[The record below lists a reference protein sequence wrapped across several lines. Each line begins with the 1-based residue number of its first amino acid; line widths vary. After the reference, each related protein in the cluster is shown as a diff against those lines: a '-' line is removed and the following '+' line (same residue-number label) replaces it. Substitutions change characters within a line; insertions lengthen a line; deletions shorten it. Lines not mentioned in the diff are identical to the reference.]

1 MKQFGIDYDLL
12 VWESSIVREGFWASA
27 FELLKN
33 TPLFHQETE
42 GKLAGCW
49 VLKQT
54 GTETVDGPESDHSMD
69 KVLVRSNGILTYTA
83 KDIAY
88 HLWKYGVL
96 SNDFVYKN
104 SHTRFGRRAL
114 MASSL
119 FRQSR
124 HGHQRH

>member
-1 MKQFGIDYDLL
+1 M
-12 VWESSIVREGFWASA
+12 
-27 FELLKN
+27 
-33 TPLFHQETE
+33 
-42 GKLAGCW
+42 
-49 VLKQT
+49 
-54 GTETVDGPESDHSMD
+54 DGPESDHSMD

-114 MASSL
+114 MASSSL
-119 FRQSR
+119 SAKQTWSSTSLITGSSTRR
-124 HGHQRH
+124 RW

>member
-12 VWESSIVREGFWASA
+12 CGRAIVREGFWASA

-42 GKLAGCW
+42 GKLAGRW

-96 SNDFVYKN
+96 SNDFVYKI
-104 SHTRFGRRAL
+104 HTRFGRRAL
-114 MASSL
+114 MASAL